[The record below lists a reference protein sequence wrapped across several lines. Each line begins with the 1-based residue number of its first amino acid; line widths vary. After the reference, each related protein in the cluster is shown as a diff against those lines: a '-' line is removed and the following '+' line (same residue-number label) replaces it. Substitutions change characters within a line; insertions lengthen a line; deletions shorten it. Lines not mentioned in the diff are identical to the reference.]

1 MNDISWMLMDDEEG
15 NDWLD
20 KHEIAGEISVMD
32 FDWEN
37 LSATVYTE
45 DASGWELDG
54 LKVDETHI
62 ERFESTHTASIEIY
76 RRTA

>member
-1 MNDISWMLMDDEEG
+1 MSIDNIEDISW
-15 NDWLD
+15 
-20 KHEIAGEISVMD
+20 IACEISVMD